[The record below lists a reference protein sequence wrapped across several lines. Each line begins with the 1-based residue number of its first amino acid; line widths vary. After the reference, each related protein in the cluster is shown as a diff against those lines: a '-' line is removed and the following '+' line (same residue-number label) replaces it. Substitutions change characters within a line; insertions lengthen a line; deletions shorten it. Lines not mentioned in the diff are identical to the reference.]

1 MPLTFASYD
10 PSSVDVRQLWPLDK
24 IRRDPLEVRV
34 RHEEL
39 REYPTGP
46 VLRREIIFTSH
57 EFRGEKIR
65 IAAQVALPQGKGP
78 LPAMV
83 LGAGNLDGA
92 DSFSRTH
99 EVAVIAIDRVGTGD
113 SNGPP
118 DSYNLA
124 WLDLGR
130 DMRDG
135 WMVQY
140 VHNVLRA
147 ITYMQAQP
155 EVDAARIGVT
165 GGSRGGTMSLI
176 VNGVDPRISL
186 VVPTATSGDIL
197 TAFEHDGWANFLY
210 QREDGSQGIPPAFR
224 MFSLHGDPINFAR
237 CQHGKVMLVLGAQ
250 DEYFPIYTVKTFCD
264 AVTGDLR
271 LCLIPDW
278 DHGLF
283 SGDRPEVDTY
293 DNREEA
299 GKRTGAAMK
308 YAIDCYLHQKR
319 PMPHGPLLS
328 WLSRDGKLEFRAT
341 ADAAWPLEQAHLLYS
356 TDGAYFFRRLPM
368 EKIYETF
375 REHYVASLE
384 VTDEDLK
391 GICFYVE
398 AKHEDGPYLMSVPE
412 FGMGFRQRM
421 RVQPPGTPGPQP
433 EFVTEEL
440 SLAAGEGA
448 EQVVVSYDR
457 TRENLNVV
465 VLLGPTEGDRL
476 SVTDNELRAEAE
488 RLAKR
493 GLFAVGCRAAGDRA
507 VERIIDSL
515 AASHGKYLNDEALS
529 LVGYSRGATVALACA
544 ARMPDRFRCAV
555 AYSPCGGEQE
565 VGEPSV
571 AAPNVHVVPVWIF
584 ADLEDP
590 SLFVGQGFADAA
602 AAAGR
607 QNVQAVVSHPTDGLR
622 WCVGWP
628 ARDPVL
634 RRTEDR
640 FMRTVSGGAEDR
652 PRLPESGSLVVAPRL
667 ATARLTVE
675 ARPPGAGV
683 RLDYSIRDNRLSIR
697 MTPLPGPELESCSV
711 SLMGVGEVAV
721 DGKPVKVTEDGL
733 AVFEASPRSVV
744 SARTV
749 RGDSG

>member
-1 MPLTFASYD
+1 MPPTYVSYD

-24 IRRDPLEVRV
+24 IRSDPLEVRV

-65 IAAQVALPQGKGP
+65 IAAHVALPQGKGP
-78 LPAMV
+78 LPAMIQ
-83 LGAGNLDGA
+83 GAGNLDGA
-92 DSFSRTH
+92 DSFSRAH
-99 EVAVIAIDRVGTGD
+99 EVATIAIDRVGTGD

-124 WLDLGR
+124 WLDLGQ

-135 WMVQY
+135 WMVQFVY
-140 VHNVLRA
+140 NVLRA

-155 EVDAARIGVT
+155 EVDASRIGVT

-176 VNGVDPRISL
+176 ANGVDPRITL

-224 MFSLHGDPINFAR
+224 MFSRHGDPINFAR
-237 CQHGKVMLVLGAQ
+237 CQHGKAMLVLGAQ

-271 LCLIPDW
+271 LCLIADW

-299 GKRTGAAMK
+299 GKRTEAAMK
-308 YAIDCYLHQKR
+308 HAIDCYLHQKR
-319 PMPHGPLLS
+319 PMPHTPLLS
-328 WLSRDGKLEFRAT
+328 WLYRDGELEFRAT
-341 ADAAWPLEQAHLLYS
+341 PDTDWPLEHVRVLYS
-356 TDGAYFFRRLPM
+356 TDGAYFFKRLPM

-375 REHYVASLE
+375 REYYVASLE
-384 VTDEDLK
+384 VSEEDLK

-398 AKHEDGPYLMSVPE
+398 AKHEDGPYLMSAPE

-421 RVQPPGTPGPQP
+421 RVQPPGTPGPEP

-440 SLAAGEGA
+440 RLDTDAGA
-448 EQVVVSYDR
+448 QQVVVSYDR

-465 VLLGPTEGDRL
+465 VLIGPGDGDRL
-476 SVTDNELRAEAE
+476 EVSDDELRAETE
-488 RLAKR
+488 KLSRR
-493 GLFAVGCRAAGDRA
+493 GLFAVGCRAADDRG
-507 VERIIDSL
+507 VSQIPGGL
-515 AASHGKYLNDEALS
+515 TASHGKHLNAEAVS
-529 LVGYSRGATVALACA
+529 LIGYSRGATVALACA
-544 ARMPDRFRCAV
+544 ARMPDRFRCVA
-555 AYSPCGGEQE
+555 AYSPCGGGGDFDEL
-565 VGEPSV
+565 GV
-571 AAPNVHVVPVWIF
+571 AAPNIHATPARIF

-602 AAAGR
+602 GAAGR

-628 ARDPVL
+628 ERDPVL

-640 FMRTVSGGAEDR
+640 FMRAVSGGAEDG
-652 PRLPESGSLVVAPRL
+652 PRLPGSGSLVVSPRL
-667 ATARLTVE
+667 ETAWFAAEV
-675 ARPPGAGV
+675 APPGAGV
-683 RLDYSIRDNRLSIR
+683 RLDYSVRDNRLSIR
-697 MTPLPGPELESCSV
+697 VTPLPGTEPESCSM
-711 SLMGVGEVAV
+711 SLTGVGEVIV
-721 DGKPVKVTEDGL
+721 DGQPIEAADHGT
-733 AVFEASPRSVV
+733 ATFEASPRSVISAVKV
-744 SARTV
+744 S
-749 RGDSG
+749 